1 MRFKPISIRDFI
13 KKHIKLNPGENPQDL
28 KKRLISALSDYE
40 EGVKCVCGNDIWVT
54 GSAFT
59 GNSCFTCITGY
70 SDPDGYYEIDK
81 AIRKR
86 KKITG
91 RKNIDDISS
100 GKIDG
105 LFDDEGYEVNSEL
118 IKKPSLCITC
128 MHDNDP
134 DQEPLCNLTR
144 FDQSDAEEFKCL
156 AYRKTRS

>member
-1 MRFKPISIRDFI
+1 MKFKPISIRDFI

-28 KKRLISALSDYE
+28 KKRLVSALSDFE
-40 EGVKCVCGNDIWVT
+40 EGVKCACGNDIWVID
-54 GSAFT
+54 SAFT
-59 GNSCFTCITGY
+59 GNSCFTCIAGD
-70 SDPDGYYEIDK
+70 SDPDGDYEIDK

-91 RKNIDDISS
+91 RKNIDDVSS

-128 MHDNDP
+128 IHDNDP
-134 DQEPLCNLTR
+134 DQEILCNLTR
-144 FDQSDAEEFKCL
+144 YDQSDAEEFKCL